1 MMGQILWVTL
11 PGFLLGAGGMALSN
25 RKASRPVARARWLK
39 LFVFFLIVHGILAVA
54 AAGQPWIAILILAVL
69 MAGAV
74 ELSSAWR
81 AMGADRPSWV
91 WPAYL
96 SLAVLVLSNTW
107 RLPPEGF
114 VFLFL
119 ATATCDGFSQV
130 VGQWLGKRR
139 LVPRLSPGKTVVG
152 LAGGLVAASVVAIL
166 MSDLLELGPALAAS
180 LGLLAGLTGLVG
192 DLAASW
198 IKRRAGIKD
207 YSAALPGQGGFLDR
221 FDSLLAALAMT
232 APVLIVLG

>member
-1 MMGQILWVTL
+1 MMGQILWVTI
-11 PGFLLGAGGMALSN
+11 PGFLLGAGGMALAT
-25 RKASRPVARARWLK
+25 RKASAPVARARWLK
-39 LFVFFLIVHGILAVA
+39 LSVFFLIVHGILAVA
-54 AAGQPWIAILILAVL
+54 AAGQPWITILMLSVL
-69 MAGAV
+69 IAGAV

-81 AMGADRPSWV
+81 AMGAERPSWV

-96 SLAVLVLSNTW
+96 SLAALVLANTW
-107 RLPPEGF
+107 RLQAGEF
-114 VFLFL
+114 IFLFL

-166 MSDLLELGPALAAS
+166 MRGLLELGPALAAT
-180 LGLLAGLTGLVG
+180 LGLLAGLTGLAG

-207 YSAALPGQGGFLDR
+207 YSSALPGQGGFLDR